1 MKKLIALTLV
11 TIGVAAPARAQW
23 VVYDPTLH
31 TQSILN
37 TAQEIAKYVEMIREA

>member
-1 MKKLIALTLV
+1 MKKTILLTL
-11 TIGVAAPARAQW
+11 TSLAVALPAQAQW

-37 TAQEIAKYVEMIREA
+37 TAQEIAKYVHPPQ